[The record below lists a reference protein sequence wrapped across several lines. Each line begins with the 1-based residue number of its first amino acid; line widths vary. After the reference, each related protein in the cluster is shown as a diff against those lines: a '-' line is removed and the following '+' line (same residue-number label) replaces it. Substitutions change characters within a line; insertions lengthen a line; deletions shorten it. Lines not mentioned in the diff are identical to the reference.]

1 MQKCLLIFA
10 VISFGFVK
18 FIEPADFYEMT
29 SEYNQYLLID
39 VRVWN
44 DYQINRIPDAVWG
57 GDLLHL
63 NNLVSNLD
71 VNTPLFIYCDYG
83 DRTRVVAKILKK
95 KGFKKIYQLNGGL
108 SSWINQNFPLDTT
121 CVSDSIKS

>member
-18 FIEPADFYEMT
+18 LIEPTDFYKMT
-29 SEYNQYLLID
+29 SESDQYLLID
-39 VRVWN
+39 VRIWS
-44 DYQINRIPDAVWG
+44 DYEINRIPDAVWG

-63 NNLVSNLD
+63 NNLIHNLD
-71 VNTPLFIYCDYG
+71 VNTPLLIYCDYG
-83 DRTRVVAKILKK
+83 DRTRVVAKILRK
-95 KGFKKIYQLNGGL
+95 KGFKKIYELNGGL
-108 SSWINQNFPLDTT
+108 SSWIDQNFPLDTT